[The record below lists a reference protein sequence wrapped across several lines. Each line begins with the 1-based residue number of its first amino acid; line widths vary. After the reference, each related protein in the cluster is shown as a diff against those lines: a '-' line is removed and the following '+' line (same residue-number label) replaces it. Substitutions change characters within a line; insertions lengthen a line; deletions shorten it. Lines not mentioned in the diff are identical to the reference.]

1 MIRIILNGND
11 GLEIDE
17 MRLEASSTPA
27 RTVDGALTALEAEK
41 LLK

>member
-27 RTVDGALTALEAEK
+27 RTVDGGLTALEAEK